1 VADQGMS
8 YHLGRAARGLREQR
22 GLTLMDIA
30 TRAGVSESV
39 VSAFESGKGWRR
51 RTDEIVAAYAL
62 ELGVQPDDVW
72 QGALDAWR
80 RSR

>member
-1 VADQGMS
+1 MS
-8 YHLGRAARGLREQR
+8 MWLGRAARELRER
-22 GLTLMDIA
+22 HDVTLMDVA
-30 TRAGVSESV
+30 NRAGVSEAA
-39 VSAFESGKGWRR
+39 VSRFEAGKGWRR